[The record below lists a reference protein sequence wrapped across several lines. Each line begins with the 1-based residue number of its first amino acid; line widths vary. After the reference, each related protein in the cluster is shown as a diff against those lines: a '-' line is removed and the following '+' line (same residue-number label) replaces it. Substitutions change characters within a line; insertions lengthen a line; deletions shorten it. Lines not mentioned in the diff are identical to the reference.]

1 MNKIKYG
8 SIIAIIII
16 IVIIFL
22 LSHSFQ
28 VKDTSVQGTIKI
40 GGMSALTGV
49 GAAIGEEE
57 RKGAQL
63 AVNEINTSGGIKG
76 RKLELVS
83 EDVSLDKIKNAA
95 TVAEKLVNVDNVVAI
110 VGPQWDEP
118 AGPIL
123 PIIEKAK
130 VPTIGADNSDQ
141 LEKDISYDY
150 FFSTWYDPRVGVREL
165 LRFSQSKGYK
175 DIAII
180 RPLAAGFWEFTADI
194 FVNDAPKYGVN
205 VIENIDMGNPLSI
218 DFRTSISKIK
228 AKNPDAVFI
237 VTSDYNQCAFVKQ
250 AKELG
255 LSVPTL
261 GTESSGDQVSLA
273 ECPQLLENRYF
284 STPKQSDKYALFSG
298 SFKSTFGDIPKFP
311 SAVTAY
317 DAVYVIADALKKTG
331 GNGGEALQKAIAETD
346 RGGVALSEIK
356 FNQKGFLFTPE
367 DSFEM
372 KTTKNGAFVEIK

>member
-8 SIIAIIII
+8 SILAITIL
-16 IVIIFL
+16 VVFA
-22 LSHSFQ
+22 LSHS
-28 VKDTSVQGTIKI
+28 VPKKDSSAQGTIKI
-40 GGMSALTGV
+40 GSISALTGV

-63 AVNEINTSGGIKG
+63 AVNEINTSGGIEG

-118 AGPIL
+118 AAPIL
-123 PIIEKAK
+123 PIVERAK
-130 VPTIGADNSDQ
+130 VPMIGADNSDQ
-141 LEKDISYDY
+141 LEKDTQYDY
-150 FFSTWYDPRVGVREL
+150 FFSTWYDNRVGVREL

-175 DIAII
+175 NIAII
-180 RPLAAGFWEFTADI
+180 RPLSAGFWEFTANTFIDE
-194 FVNDAPKYGVN
+194 APKYGVN
-205 VIENIDMGNPLSI
+205 VIENIDMGNPLSV

-228 AKNPDAVFI
+228 AKKPDAVFI

-255 LSVPTL
+255 LIVPTL

-273 ECPQLLENRYF
+273 QCPELLENRYF
-284 STPKQSDKYALFSG
+284 STPKQSDKYAAFSA
-298 SFKSTFGDIPKFP
+298 SFKSTFGNIPKYP

-317 DAVYVIADALKKTG
+317 DAVYVIADALKKTDG
-331 GNGGEALQKAIAETD
+331 KGGEALQKAIAETD
-346 RGGVALSEIK
+346 RKGAALAEMK

-372 KTTKNGAFVEIK
+372 KTTKGGVFVDVN